1 MQVTFPLMKTHSA
14 TTKFSAFISDPKAS
28 SIQLYMS
35 LTVSAYSYQSVET
48 IVSNLNLGAVL
59 PIEKCP
65 QVLFFS
71 FVFLMWNLM
80 KMLLLVT

>member
-1 MQVTFPLMKTHSA
+1 MQTHSPA
-14 TTKFSAFISDPKAS
+14 TTKLSSFISDPKAS
-28 SIQLYMS
+28 SIHLFMS
-35 LTVSAYSYQSVET
+35 LTVSACSCQSVET
-48 IVSNLNLGAVL
+48 IVSNLNVGAVV
-59 PIEKCP
+59 PVEKCP